1 MSAHDADRLSPR
13 DREILMDVVRTF
25 ILEGAP
31 VSSRSVARHERH
43 GVSAATIRN
52 TMADLEEEGFL
63 TQPHTSAG
71 RIPTAAG
78 YHFYIDS
85 LRQGEQPPAEERV
98 YIAEHLQEAI
108 ERGEDVVAVA
118 GQLLSKLSHQ
128 VGVVLTPDMGG
139 TALRAIEFMPLSG
152 SRVLCVLVSTSG
164 FVDQKVVR
172 TDSVVQRSELV
183 RISNYLTENFAG
195 LTLREIRRRL
205 LGMMTEERSRVDE
218 LLSSAIRLARRA
230 LAGEGSQNLL
240 VEGTAGLLDQPELG
254 SVERV
259 RSLLDM
265 FDEKARMVDLLSR
278 IIEGRGVRV
287 LIGDDSDLTSE
298 LDFSLVAT
306 NYSVAGQ
313 PLGSLGVF
321 GPSRMPYQ
329 RTIPLVRCLGEA
341 LGHALEEASTEGSGA
356 AR

>member
-1 MSAHDADRLSPR
+1 MKDTARLSAR

-25 ILEGAP
+25 ILKGEP
-31 VSSRSVARHERH
+31 VSSRSVAKHQQH

-71 RIPTAAG
+71 RVPTAAG

-85 LRQGEQPPAEERV
+85 LTATDGPTQRERE
-98 YIAEHLQEAI
+98 YIGGHLQIAAR
-108 ERGEDVVAVA
+108 RGDDLVGVA
-118 GQLLSKLSHQ
+118 GQLLSELSEQ
-128 VGVVLTPDMGG
+128 AGVILTPDMGG
-139 TALRAIEFMPLSG
+139 TELQAIEFMPLSN
-152 SRVLCVLVSTSG
+152 SRVLCVLVSSAG

-172 TDSVVQRSELV
+172 SDRVLSRDELV

-195 LTLREIRRRL
+195 TTIREIRKRL
-205 LGMMTEERSRVDE
+205 LRLMSEERSEMDR
-218 LLSSAIRLARRA
+218 LLSNAISLARLA
-230 LAGEGSQNLL
+230 LEGEDSRDLV
-240 VEGTAGLLDQPELG
+240 VEGAAGLLGRPELG
-254 SVERV
+254 SVDRV
-259 RSLLDM
+259 RRLLDL
-265 FDEKARMVDLLSR
+265 FDEKARIVSLLTK

-287 LIGDDSDLTSE
+287 LIGEDSDLTSE

-306 NYSVAGQ
+306 NYGISGR

-329 RTIPLVRCLGEA
+329 RMIPLVRYLGET
-341 LGHALEEASTEGSGA
+341 LGRALEEAYEEEG
-356 AR
+356 